1 MESLEQ
7 LLEILPLILPVLVID
22 LGFKI
27 YALVDILKHDRT
39 VRWNNK
45 VIWIVISMVV
55 NFGWIIYFLFG
66 RDE

>member
-1 MESLEQ
+1 MEAFERFLE
-7 LLEILPLILPVLVID
+7 LLPLILPVLLID

-27 YALVDILKHDRT
+27 YALIDILKQDRR

-45 VIWIVISMVV
+45 VVWIIISFVI
-55 NFGWIIYFLFG
+55 NFGWIFYFLFG